1 MPSSSSASSSGRWP
15 RKPTGTVSTASSA
28 ATSIMPRSRKRPV
41 SATST
46 AETGSKVAR
55 LSPSTRM
62 AGSRSSP
69 GPPWRTPRR
78 RSRPAGGCA
87 RHDPHPRRHG
97 CLAPA
102 GQWRGANVER
112 SCSRSGT
119 ARCKT
124 EFFVAGWLSDRSVAD
139 VPRDSPRISASARDC
154 CASGRR
160 TSRRHS
166 RHHGGPHRNQVRRHC
181 LKAGLPFTTSLH
193 TRFPEYLSARLPVPE
208 RWTWA
213 WLRRFHNAGSG
224 VMAATPALAEELT
237 RRGFREVMLWPRG
250 VDAELFRPRPGSDLG
265 VPRPVF
271 LTVGRVAVEK
281 NLDAY
286 LSLDLPGSKVVVGDG
301 PARADLVRR
310 FPDAV
315 FLGTKTNEALAAVYA
330 AADVFVFPSKT
341 DTFGLVLLEALASG
355 VPVAAFPVAG
365 PRDVI
370 GGSAVGALDCDLQA
384 ACLRALTLSS
394 GACRAFALNMSWE
407 ASARKFLTNAMK
419 SVPACD
425 AVAGLGLSAHN
436 VSQQPRP
443 GGESIESR

>member
-1 MPSSSSASSSGRWP
+1 MMRIL
-15 RKPTGTVSTASSA
+15 V
-28 ATSIMPRSRKRPV
+28 ATDAWHPQVNDVVQTLS
-41 SATST
+41 
-46 AETGSKVAR
+46 EVAR
-55 LSPSTRM
+55 AAAPLGAKLSFLSPDGFPIAPLPTYPEIRL
-62 AGSRSSP
+62 AF
-69 GPPWRTPRR
+69 
-78 RSRPAGGCA
+78 
-87 RHDPHPRRHG
+87 PHPRAIAAR
-97 CLAPA
+97 LAA
-102 GQWRGANVER
+102 ER
-112 SCSRSGT
+112 ADAIHVT
-119 ARCKT
+119 T
-124 EFFVAGWLSDRSVAD
+124 E
-139 VPRDSPRISASARDC
+139 
-154 CASGRR
+154 
-160 TSRRHS
+160 
-166 RHHGGPHRNQVRRHC
+166 GPIGIMVRRHC

-281 NLDAY
+281 NLDAF

-341 DTFGLVLLEALASG
+341 DTFGLVLLKALASG